1 MKRSDVNYL
10 YEWASQTEF
19 PLRKAPTAVGYSNKD
34 IYFCWIKAIYR
45 SGAIA
50 GVRKS
55 VVKDEKAQEIL
66 NQDEVVFATVACFEP
81 GTELGPHR
89 DPPVYE
95 RPYRRI
101 QIPLYIPS
109 NECYMIWD
117 GEKVFWEEGVPQI
130 YDVMDVIHEGYNYS
144 DDDMIFLFVDIL
156 KTNDNSTLQEL

>member
-10 YEWASQTEF
+10 YDWASQTDF

-34 IYFCWIKAIYR
+34 IYFCWLKAIYR
-45 SGAIA
+45 NGAIG

-66 NQDEVVFATVACFEP
+66 DQYEVVFATVACFEP

-109 NECYMIWD
+109 NECYMIWN

-144 DDDMIFLFVDIL
+144 DDDMLFLFVDIL
-156 KTNDNSTLQEL
+156 KTNDNSTLQEV

>member
-10 YEWASQTEF
+10 YEWASQTDF

-50 GVRKS
+50 GVRKT
-55 VVKDEKAQEIL
+55 VVKDVRAQEIL
-66 NQDEVVFATVACFEP
+66 DQDEVVFATVACFEP

-144 DDDMIFLFVDIL
+144 DDDMLFLFVDIL
-156 KTNDNSTLQEL
+156 KTNDNSTLQEV